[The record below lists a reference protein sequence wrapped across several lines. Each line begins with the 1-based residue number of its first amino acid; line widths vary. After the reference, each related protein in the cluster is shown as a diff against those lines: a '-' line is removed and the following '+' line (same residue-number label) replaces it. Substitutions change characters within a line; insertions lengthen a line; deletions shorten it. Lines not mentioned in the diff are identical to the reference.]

1 MNKSILLLVFVFCTS
16 TSFSQKITPKDI
28 LLKSKEACE
37 KVKSASFD
45 AELYFKFFDNKDTV
59 HLTGRM
65 NLSKLDTN
73 YSSVIGRM
81 VKNMDGQKYSFLQYI
96 NYKVYA
102 YSKTKVT
109 IDTIYYKQAFGGNI
123 HDDLFNISFMKLHPY
138 KVLDEDSN
146 MYEMIANTKS
156 AFTIGIKIKDEDE
169 LDKNYST
176 YTIDKKSWLPIL
188 FTNSVRFKSQNQFQ
202 YKKLIITNLS
212 INDDSANYYLNHFRE
227 KNFDTIK
234 YAERYVR
241 PKLLD
246 SNTFAPDWKFPVYG
260 KSDSVSLSQ
269 FRGKYVLMDYWY
281 VACYPCQK
289 AIPSLLKLQ
298 EKFKDKLIV
307 LGMNPYDNDEKLKE
321 FIPKNKITY
330 QIIKCNNQFPRSV
343 YNVSAY
349 PTMYLIN
356 KEGKIIKTHIGFYSE
371 DKDAIKFEN
380 EISELIKD

>member
-45 AELYFKFFDNKDTV
+45 AELYYKFFDSKDTI
-59 HLTGRM
+59 HITGRL

-73 YSSVIGRM
+73 NSKVVGRM
-81 VKNMDGQKYSFLQYI
+81 VKVFDNQIFTFLQYT
-96 NYKVYA
+96 NQSVRTSDDKKVI
-102 YSKTKVT
+102 
-109 IDTIYYKQAFGGNI
+109 IDTIYFKRGFEGNI
-123 HDDLFNISFMKLHPY
+123 HNELFNFSFMKLHPLTMLEE
-138 KVLDEDSN
+138 KSN
-146 MYEMIANTKS
+146 QYEFIDTLNSTYIIRVKLKDQKE
-156 AFTIGIKIKDEDE
+156 TDKIS
-169 LDKNYST
+169 LI
-176 YTIDKKSWLPIL
+176 YTIDKKTLLPL
-188 FTNSVRFKSQNQFQ
+188 AFSDFYHFKSQDQTQ
-202 YKKLIITNLS
+202 YRNRIITNLS
-212 INDDSANYYLNHFRE
+212 INDDSANYYLNTFDA
-227 KNFDTIK
+227 KKFDTVK
-234 YAERYVR
+234 YTERYVE

-371 DKDAIKFEN
+371 DKDAEKFEN